1 MGAVESPS
9 DVFSVSSFIILVLSG
24 LGFDLS
30 PVDYEME
37 AEAEVGRAVLW
48 CDGVGGLAMVAL
60 MHLKGLA
67 TLLPRL
73 RQADLGERHAVMRYD
88 GEGVS
93 APFLEVSLQ
102 I

>member
-24 LGFDLS
+24 LGFGLS
-30 PVDYEME
+30 PADYEM
-37 AEAEVGRAVLW
+37 EAEVGRAVLW
-48 CDGVGGLAMVAL
+48 CDGVGGAAMVAL
-60 MHLKGLA
+60 MHLKGPA